1 MEAYVPGLLP
11 GTSMHYPNRTSYV
24 LRGICQAVQIVCIWT
39 RTTRRSFEKKSFN
52 LQRIGRNLRYNI
64 YNSQSVIRLLR
75 ANETIFLSSVQN
87 KGIIIITLMT
97 DLG

>member
-1 MEAYVPGLLP
+1 MGV
-11 GTSMHYPNRTSYV
+11 
-24 LRGICQAVQIVCIWT
+24 ICPFVKSI
-39 RTTRRSFEKKSFN
+39 EKKCFN

-64 YNSQSVIRLLR
+64 YNPKSAIRLLR

-87 KGIIIITLMT
+87 KAIIIITLMT